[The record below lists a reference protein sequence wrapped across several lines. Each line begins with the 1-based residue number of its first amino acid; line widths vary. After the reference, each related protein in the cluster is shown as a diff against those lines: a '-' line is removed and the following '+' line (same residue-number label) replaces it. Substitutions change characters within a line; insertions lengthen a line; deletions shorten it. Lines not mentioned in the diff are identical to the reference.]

1 MTTVVLTNEK
11 DRKTLVAVCKTMYD
25 AQLYIDVKSSD
36 GWQVLVPPFISAQ
49 DMIDVGEET
58 TRPVDAEWTVVLHR
72 F

>member
-1 MTTVVLTNEK
+1 MTVTVKSSPK
-11 DRKTLVAVCKTMYD
+11 DRKTIVASCKTMYD
-25 AQLYIDVKSSD
+25 AQLYIDVKSFD
-36 GWQVLVPPFISAQ
+36 GWKVLVPPFVSSQ

>member
-1 MTTVVLTNEK
+1 MTSVVLTNEK
-11 DRKTLVAVCKTMYD
+11 DHKTLVAVCKTLYN
-25 AQLYIDVKSSD
+25 AQLYVDVKSFD
-36 GWQVLVPPFISAQ
+36 GWRVLVPPFVSAQ